1 MDLIYVNDLDSN
13 ISNDISIKTTLL
25 VYETPILITVI
36 DSSDLI
42 FNIDRF
48 KEISCLGFIKTD

>member
-1 MDLIYVNDLDSN
+1 LVLIYVNDLDSN

-42 FNIDRF
+42 FNIDRI